1 MVHLSENSANKG
13 AEEYELD
20 LNLLE
25 MKENKNES
33 AIKIFSRVL
42 HVQEPTT
49 TTTVEEHETLKSF
62 DFHSTTVSISE
73 ISARKSGSTIF
84 AVILSKRYKS
94 F

>member
-33 AIKIFSRVL
+33 AIKIF
-42 HVQEPTT
+42 
-49 TTTVEEHETLKSF
+49 
-62 DFHSTTVSISE
+62 
-73 ISARKSGSTIF
+73 
-84 AVILSKRYKS
+84 
-94 F
+94 